1 MINWSKYILG
11 LALVLIVSALAVTS
25 CTKGVY
31 DEPIMDGE
39 TVEVSFNT
47 AFDNSEAT
55 RAWDGTN
62 VDKLYVELYL
72 NGAKVGERLEY
83 SVSNGRVE
91 RFSISL
97 LKNQTYIAVFWAQ
110 NSQCDAYTIGDD
122 LSDISVDYTQSVG
135 LETTADRDA
144 FFDSIEFTVNNDTQQ
159 YGVDVSLT
167 RPFAMVVAGTAVSNL
182 QDGAKT
188 ALKLSHVATKFD
200 AKKGVATGNAP
211 LKIGDFIPSSAVT
224 VPGKNEAMLA
234 IAYVLPVANQ
244 AVEVTIDAKVG
255 QMTKQTK
262 LTIAKLEADKQ
273 YNIIGNILPANQ

>member
-182 QDGAKT
+182 QDGATT

-244 AVEVTIDAKVG
+244 AVEVTIDAQVG

>member
-144 FFDSIEFTVNNDTQQ
+144 FFDSIEFTVDNRTQQ

-182 QDGAKT
+182 QDGATT

-200 AKKGVATGNAP
+200 AKEGVATGNAP
-211 LKIGDFIPSSAVT
+211 LEIRGFSPSSAVT
-224 VPGKNEAMLA
+224 VPGKSEAMLA

-244 AVEVTIDAKVG
+244 AVEVTIDAQVG

-273 YNIIGNILPANQ
+273 YNIIGNILPTNQ

>member
-11 LALVLIVSALAVTS
+11 LALVLIASALAVTS

-110 NSQCDAYTIGDD
+110 NSLCRAYTFGND

-144 FFDSIEFTVNNDTQQ
+144 FFDSIEFTVNNHTQQ

-182 QDGAKT
+182 QNGATT

-200 AKKGVATGNAP
+200 AKAGVSTGNAP
-211 LKIGDFIPSSAVT
+211 LEIGDFIPSSAVT
-224 VPGKNEAMLA
+224 VPGKSEAMLA

-244 AVEVTIDAKVG
+244 AVEVTIDAQVG

>member
-62 VDKLYVELYL
+62 IDKLYVELYL

-110 NSQCDAYTIGDD
+110 NSQCDAYTIGND

-135 LETTADRDA
+135 SETTADRDA

-182 QDGAKT
+182 QDGATT

-200 AKKGVATGNAP
+200 AKAGVATGNAT
-211 LKIGDFIPSSAVT
+211 LKIGDFSPSSTVT
-224 VPGKNEAMLA
+224 VPGKSEAMLA

-244 AVEVTIDAKVG
+244 AVEVTIDAQVG

-273 YNIIGNILPANQ
+273 YNIIGNILPTNQ

>member
-110 NSQCDAYTIGDD
+110 NSQCDAYTIGND

-135 LETTADRDA
+135 SETTADRDA

-182 QDGAKT
+182 QDGATT

-200 AKKGVATGNAP
+200 AKAGVATGNAT
-211 LKIGDFIPSSAVT
+211 LKIGDFSPSSTVT
-224 VPGKNEAMLA
+224 VPGKSEAMLA

>member
-182 QDGAKT
+182 QDGATT